1 MARRQYDLPVWLD
14 SPDCILPL
22 MYCGPIHWSATMMME
37 PRTDK
42 TPFYCPSHHPPH
54 LQITGSARAA
64 AVLAEFKARRIP
76 AGGPRGMAA
85 QAAALIAQH
94 SLDDTLYIY
103 DLGNTMRLFK
113 AWRAAMP
120 RVIPYY
126 AVKCNPEP
134 ALLKLLAALGAGFDC
149 ASKAELET
157 VLGLG
162 VTRDR

>member
-1 MARRQYDLPVWLD
+1 
-14 SPDCILPL
+14 
-22 MYCGPIHWSATMMME
+22 
-37 PRTDK
+37 
-42 TPFYCPSHHPPH
+42 
-54 LQITGSARAA
+54 
-64 AVLAEFKARRIP
+64 
-76 AGGPRGMAA
+76 MAA

-157 VLGLG
+157 VMGLG
-162 VTRDR
+162 VSRDRWALFLNAVGRVWGRRIGCLCSVMLRSEGRTHLLVAYIFSL